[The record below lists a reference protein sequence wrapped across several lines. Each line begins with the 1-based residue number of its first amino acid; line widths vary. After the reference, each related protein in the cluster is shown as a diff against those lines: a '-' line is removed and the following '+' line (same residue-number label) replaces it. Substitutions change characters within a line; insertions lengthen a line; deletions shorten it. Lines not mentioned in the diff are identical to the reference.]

1 VDFTLNRKDAAVSC
15 CGEKR
20 ASLRRRTQIAAAPA
34 DPVPAGSP
42 PPRAAAPPEPEVMVE
57 YRGALGALVHRAA
70 SGRLYTFTHARRA
83 RSVASADAPLLL
95 QDRDFRLAEP
105 TQQGG

>member
-1 VDFTLNRKDAAVSC
+1 MGC
-15 CGEKR
+15 CGDKR
-20 ASLRRRTQIAAAPA
+20 ASLRRRTQIAVAPA
-34 DPVPAGSP
+34 EPDPDGSP
-42 PPRAAAPPEPEVMVE
+42 PPREARPAEPEVTVE
-57 YRGALGALVHRAA
+57 YLGPLGALLHRAA